1 MTTEKDIAAAFELI
15 KPVIQFQDQVGKGE
29 VELPAREMYA
39 DMLLELNRPA
49 EALEQYRLSL
59 KSDPNR
65 FNGLYGAGRSAEL
78 TNQEALA
85 ATYYKQLLD
94 NCDQGTKSDRP
105 ELQHAKKFRQKTE
118 SQLHPDPSDISI
130 NKLLKDYANQTPSWG
145 L

>member
-39 DMLLELNRPA
+39 DMLLELNRPT

-65 FNGLYGAGRSAEL
+65 FNGLYGACRSAEL
-78 TNQEALA
+78 ADQKTLA

-94 NCDQGTKSDRP
+94 NCDQSTGSDRP
-105 ELQHAKKFRQKTE
+105 ELQHAGKFVAE
-118 SQLHPDPSDISI
+118 SARSTI
-130 NKLLKDYANQTPSWG
+130 
-145 L
+145 

>member
-1 MTTEKDIAAAFELI
+1 
-15 KPVIQFQDQVGKGE
+15 VGKGE

-49 EALEQYRLSL
+49 EALEQYLLSL

-94 NCDQGTKSDRP
+94 NCDQGANSDRP
-105 ELQHAKKFRQKTE
+105 ELRHAKKFVAE
-118 SQLHPDPSDISI
+118 SASAMIQ
-130 NKLLKDYANQTPSWG
+130 
-145 L
+145 